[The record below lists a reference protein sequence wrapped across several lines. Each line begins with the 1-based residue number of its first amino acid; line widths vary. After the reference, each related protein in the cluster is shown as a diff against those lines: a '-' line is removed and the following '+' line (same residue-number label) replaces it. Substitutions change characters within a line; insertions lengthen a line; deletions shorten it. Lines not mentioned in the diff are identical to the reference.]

1 MKKLRVIK
9 EGRKGIYIP
18 EKESL
23 KDFIKARKLKRIHNF
38 IPTSMLMLGA
48 DHHVGSVLS
57 DIDKAER
64 MAVFTNPKENMGH
77 SLALILDNRL
87 EIYNIGKIKESDLK
101 IA

>member
-1 MKKLRVIK
+1 MKKLKVIK

-23 KDFIKARKLKRIHNF
+23 RDFIKARKLKWIHNF
-38 IPTSMLMLGA
+38 IPTSTMMLGA

-57 DIDKAER
+57 DIDKADR
-64 MAVFTNPKENMGH
+64 VAVFTNPKENMGH
-77 SLALILDNRL
+77 SLALIIDNEL
-87 EIYNIGKIKESDLK
+87 QIYDIGKIKESELK